1 MAVELITQAEYARR
15 RGVDPTT
22 VRDAIRAGRISLID
36 GRIDPAVADVQWARN
51 TRARVKTAPPAGA
64 PAGGH
69 GGAGHSAAGTDR
81 AGEPLTAG
89 GESDYWVSR
98 ASRERAE
105 AAIAE
110 LKLAEMQGDL
120 VRAADVRREVGQQAS
135 ALREALLQIDARL
148 APLVAI
154 ESDVSR
160 CQALIREELR
170 SVLEVLAGLK
180 SEA

>member
-15 RGVDPTT
+15 RQVDPTT
-22 VRDAIRAGRISLID
+22 VRDAIKAGRISLID
-36 GRIDPAVADVQWARN
+36 GKIDPAVADVQWERN
-51 TRARVKTAPPAGA
+51 TRARVKSTPPNASPTQAADRAGA
-64 PAGGH
+64 PL
-69 GGAGHSAAGTDR
+69 
-81 AGEPLTAG
+81 PAG

-110 LKLAEMQGDL
+110 MKLAEMQGHL
-120 VRAADVRREVGQQAS
+120 VRATDVTREVGQQAA
-135 ALREALLQIDARL
+135 ALREALMQIDARL

-154 ESDVSR
+154 ELDVSR

-170 SVLEVLAGLK
+170 GVLERLASLNL
-180 SEA
+180 SDSSTTAES